1 MSDGVIMVVDG
12 NNAAVDYIYVE
23 NEFQTQP
30 VSTMGIRQDKA
41 ITLHVKTKRQPI
53 ALEDQGPGS
62 VVRVKGQY

>member
-1 MSDGVIMVVDG
+1 MSDGVIMIVDG
-12 NNAAVDYIYVE
+12 NNAAVDYI
-23 NEFQTQP
+23 EFQTQP

-53 ALEDQGPGS
+53 TLEDQGPGS